1 MVTLAGTVARLVL
14 LLLRVTRAPPLGA
27 GPFSVSVAVDEVP
40 PRTLVGLSVTELRL
54 RVCTVSVADAVAPS
68 VAEILTLVF
77 AETVDVVIVKF
88 AVVAPAATVTAEG
101 TCADPLLLLAR
112 VTEIPPVGALPLRV
126 IVPVELL
133 PPSRDVG
140 DKLTDC
146 AWGGFTVRF
155 ADALLVP

>member
-1 MVTLAGTVARLVL
+1 M

-27 GPFSVSVAVDEVP
+27 GPLSVSVPVDEVP
-40 PRTLVGLSVTELRL
+40 PRTLAGLSVTELRL
-54 RVCTVSVADAVAPS
+54 RAWTVSVAEAVPPS

-77 AETVDVVIVKF
+77 AETLDVVTVKV
-88 AVVAPAATVTAEG
+88 AVVAPAATVIEAG
-101 TCADPLLLLAR
+101 TCATTPLLVPR
-112 VTEIPPVGALPLRV
+112 ETEIPPVGALPLRV
-126 IVPVELL
+126 TVPVELL

-146 AWGGFTVRF
+146 ARGGFTVRF